1 MSLYTVA
8 GAKFFVST
16 GLEAAKTIS
25 AMSNASPAVAT
36 ATAHG
41 YVDNDEVLI
50 SSGWEDADQSIFRIN
65 QLTTDTFELTGFDAT
80 NTDWYPAGSGTGT
93 AKEISGWLELGQVIA
108 VQSQGGGPRNIT
120 TNLLNRRNP
129 VVTPVGFEASTLQFT
144 LGYDPALA
152 DQVALLAAS
161 RVLAKRAFKFVL
173 PGSAYAYCYGTVA
186 MSNIPQMDSQSVLSR
201 QVTVGIDGLFTQF

>member
-16 GLEAAKTIS
+16 GLASAKTVS
-25 AMSNASPAVAT
+25 AATNAAPPVLT

-41 YVDNDEVLI
+41 YVDNDEVLMNL
-50 SSGWEDADQSIFRIN
+50 GWEDADKSIFRVD
-65 QLTTDTFELTGFDAT
+65 QLTTDTFSLPGFDAT
-80 NTDWYPAGSGTGT
+80 DNNWYPAGSGTGT
-93 AKEISGWLELGQVIA
+93 AQKISGWLEMGQVIA

-129 VVTPVGFEASTLQFT
+129 IVTPVGFEASTLQFT

-173 PGSAYAYCYGTVA
+173 PGGAYGYCYGTVA
-186 MSNIPQMDSQSVLSR
+186 MSNIPQMDTQSVLTR

>member
-16 GLEAAKTIS
+16 GLASAKTVS
-25 AMSNASPAVAT
+25 AITNASPAVAT

-41 YVDNDEVLI
+41 YSDNDEVLMV
-50 SSGWEDADQSIFRIN
+50 SGWEDTDKSIFRVD
-65 QLTTDTFELTGFDAT
+65 QLTTDTFSLPGFDAT
-80 NTDWYPAGSGTGT
+80 NTDWYPAGSGVGT
-93 AKEISGWLELGQVIA
+93 AQKISGWLELGQVIG

-129 VVTPVGFEASTLQFT
+129 IITPVGFEASSLQFT

-152 DQVALLAAS
+152 DQIALLAAS

-186 MSNIPQMDSQSVLSR
+186 MSNIPAMDSQSVLSR

>member
-16 GLEAAKTIS
+16 GLEAAKTIT
-25 AMSNASPAVAT
+25 AMSNASPTVVSAA
-36 ATAHG
+36 AHG

-50 SSGWEDADQSIFRIN
+50 SSGWEDADQSIFRVN
-65 QLTTDTFELTGFDAT
+65 QLTTDTFDLPGFDAT
-80 NTDWYPAGSGTGT
+80 NTDWYPAGSGVGT
-93 AKEISGWLELGQVIA
+93 AKEITGWLELGQVIA
-108 VQSQGGGPRNIT
+108 VQGGGGGPRNIT

-152 DQVALLAAS
+152 DQVALQAAS
-161 RVLAKRAFKFVL
+161 RVLGKKAFKFLL
-173 PGSAYAYCYGTVA
+173 PGGAYAYCYGTVA
-186 MSNIPQMDSQSVLSR
+186 MSNIPQMDSQSVLQR
-201 QVTVGIDGLFTQF
+201 TVSIGIDGLFTAF